1 MSEPE
6 SASEALRWLR
16 YARDDLDVAGQ
27 MAQETGRARY
37 TCWFSQQATEK
48 ALKALLV
55 LEGIDF
61 PFTHDLESLLE
72 LHDEWPQRTTRADLE
87 QLTEWG
93 AESRYP
99 GDWPELTA
107 EDGAR
112 AQAEARTVYDSIVA
126 EFGRRGIAVE

>member
-6 SASEALRWLR
+6 SVSEALRWLR
-16 YARDDLDVAGQ
+16 YARDDLEIAGQ
-27 MAQETGRARY
+27 MAPDAARSRY
-37 TCWFSQQATEK
+37 TCWFSQQAAEK

-72 LHDEWPQRTTRADLE
+72 LHDHWPQRAARADLE

-112 AQAEARTVYDSIVA
+112 AEAEARAVYDAIAA
-126 EFGRRGIAVE
+126 EFRRRGGNAG

>member
-16 YARDDLDVAGQ
+16 YARDDLEVAGQ
-27 MAQETGRARY
+27 MAQEAGRARY

-61 PFTHDLESLLE
+61 PFTHDLEALLE
-72 LHDEWPQRTTRADLE
+72 LHDEWPQRATRADLE
-87 QLTEWG
+87 QLTEWAPSPGIRGTGPNSPPRTAPALRRRRARSTTPSSRSSGVG
-93 AESRYP
+93 A
-99 GDWPELTA
+99 
-107 EDGAR
+107 
-112 AQAEARTVYDSIVA
+112 
-126 EFGRRGIAVE
+126 